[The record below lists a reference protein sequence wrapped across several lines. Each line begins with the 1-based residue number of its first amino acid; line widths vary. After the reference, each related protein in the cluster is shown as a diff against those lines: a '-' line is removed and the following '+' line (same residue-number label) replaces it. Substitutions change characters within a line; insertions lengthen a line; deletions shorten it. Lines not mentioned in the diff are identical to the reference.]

1 MSVSPP
7 FQIEVKQEPV
17 TNSINLNV
25 LVKEEISDINEMPQI
40 EETCQESEFSKE
52 DPTTS
57 YPFADELTTLHEE
70 FKKYREL
77 NSEFRRVKFK
87 HLEIFKEETESA
99 IQNKESCQESESSK
113 GITTPY
119 PSADKLTILQNEFK
133 KYRELNSQFPKV
145 IVKRLKNFKQKAK
158 STFEKKE
165 TCQESEFPKENS
177 TPYPFVDKLT
187 ILVDDLKKYRELNSK
202 FPKVIL
208 KRVENFKQEAKSTV
222 EKKEMCQESEFPKE
236 NPMPRPFADELTIL
250 EDNFEKYKEL
260 NSQFPKVILKRVE
273 NFKQEAKSA
282 VEKKGAKK
290 CLMKMK
296 DNKPEEN
303 GEKIGSCL
311 KKLIEFR
318 KRRANSA
325 HKSKIAENNT
335 QKMPNYRQNSL
346 NEKSILQVQKTEL
359 KSSRDNTCQWTRKR
373 PYIILQDI
381 NKILLS
387 RKDVGPRRKSERLN
401 GVNRTMKQRFNCG
414 DCGKFFIKEAYLQKH
429 LTTHLRVSPRKVCKY
444 VYRNREEIIHHM
456 LTYPSSM

>member
-99 IQNKESCQESESSK
+99 IQNKETRQKSEFPKDDPMHYPLANELKILEDEYKKYRELNSTFRRVIHKNFEIFKEEAKSATQKKESCQESESSK

-158 STFEKKE
+158 STF
-165 TCQESEFPKENS
+165 
-177 TPYPFVDKLT
+177 
-187 ILVDDLKKYRELNSK
+187 
-202 FPKVIL
+202 
-208 KRVENFKQEAKSTV
+208 